1 LTPIAFIS
9 YSERVFL
16 FRKTK
21 SATINRNFYQK
32 SALDISTLLYHLG
45 RFTRFAL
52 TLKKY
57 FIRSIDELMKTHLC
71 KVFSLTAFLFFIS
84 NSIVFGQITDSVAS
98 GRNDARTLEAQQAE
112 ARFGQITGDAGKF
125 FKQGLFNLQDN
136 RRSQAGS
143 DFDKS
148 VEVFLMSG
156 VNVNRN
162 PKLQSCY
169 SQLIETV
176 YQIEFPSDKQLSQK
190 IRSLSAS
197 CGWNWNENDY
207 QTADKVAKIVLTA
220 PVETKNNTAL
230 ISSVGGSIPTDSM
243 QVGFNEQKFEASPL
257 DELAKLELTPDEQQV
272 ESNPVAQQQYQYI
285 QYAVS
290 NKSLGFSFQVHPM
303 IQQFVNYY
311 QGRGRSTMETGLYRS
326 GMFMRMARRI
336 FREEGI
342 PENVAWLGQVESAWK
357 PQAMSWAAASGL
369 WQFIPGTGSRFG
381 LRKTAQID
389 ERNSFEKAT
398 KASAQYL
405 KFLANRYGGNWE
417 LAMAAYNS
425 GEGNVD
431 RAIRR
436 AGVANFWVAY
446 PYLPQETRN
455 YVPNILATILIAN
468 NPNQYGFGH
477 VRPAPQLMYDQIRVP
492 ASTSLSILAQASDT
506 TVEYLRY
513 LNPELRTNMS
523 PNEPYIIRVPPGKA
537 NEVVAV
543 FKKLPK
549 SNLNTASITKTSAG
563 ENWQNIANRTGVS
576 VEELQAANGGVGAPK
591 GKVVVPKGNNIQ
603 KTNYSRPTTPAPI
616 VRTAGVRVVK
626 AKSGDTVAK
635 LAAREGVSAVELAKY
650 NGLLPNSTLPAGRE
664 IKVP

>member
-1 LTPIAFIS
+1 
-9 YSERVFL
+9 
-16 FRKTK
+16 
-21 SATINRNFYQK
+21 
-32 SALDISTLLYHLG
+32 
-45 RFTRFAL
+45 
-52 TLKKY
+52 
-57 FIRSIDELMKTHLC
+57 MKTHLLR
-71 KVFSLTAFLFFIS
+71 VFNITAILFFTA
-84 NSIVFGQITDSVAS
+84 NLLVFGQVTDSVSS
-98 GRNDARTLEAQQAE
+98 GRNDTKTPEAIEAE
-112 ARFGQITGDAGKF
+112 RKVNDLTFKSGVS
-125 FKQGLFNLQDN
+125 FKQGLLNMQDN
-136 RRSQAGS
+136 RRPQAGE
-143 DFDKS
+143 DFNKS
-148 VEVFLMSG
+148 VETFLMSG
-156 VNVNRN
+156 VNVSRN
-162 PKLQSCY
+162 PKLQNCY
-169 SQLIETV
+169 NQLIETI
-176 YQIEFPSDKQLSQK
+176 YRIEFPSNAQQPQ
-190 IRSLSAS
+190 IRSLSATCNWS
-197 CGWNWNENDY
+197 WNEQDY
-207 QTADKVAKIVLTA
+207 KTADAVAKLVLTTPPSA
-220 PVETKNNTAL
+220 TVPANGLVSSTSTVAANT
-230 ISSVGGSIPTDSM
+230 PT
-243 QVGFNEQKFEASPL
+243 QGFNEQKFEVSPL
-257 DELAKLELTPDEQQV
+257 DELAKLELTPEEQNV
-272 ESNPVAQQQYQYI
+272 TGNPIAQQQYQYI

-311 QGRGRSTMETGLYRS
+311 QGRGRATMETGLYRS
-326 GMFMRMARRI
+326 GMFMRMARRV
-336 FREEGI
+336 FRENGV

-369 WQFIPGTGSRFG
+369 WQFIPGTGARFG

-389 ERNSFEKAT
+389 ERNSFEGAT

-523 PNEPYIIRVPPGKA
+523 PPEPYIVRVPPGKA

-543 FKKLPK
+543 FKKYPK
-549 SNLNTASITKTSAG
+549 ANLNTASITKTAAG
-563 ENWQNIANRTGVS
+563 ENWQNLSNRTGVS
-576 VEELQAANGGVGAPK
+576 VEELQAANGGKAMPT
-591 GKVVVPKGNNIQ
+591 GKVVVPQGNRVQN
-603 KTNYSRPTTPAPI
+603 TNYARPTSPI
-616 VRTAGVRVVK
+616 PVVRSAAVRVVK
-626 AKSGDTVAK
+626 AKSGDTVTK
-635 LAAREGVSAVELAKY
+635 LAEREGVSAVELAKY
-650 NGLLPNSTLPAGRE
+650 NGLLPTSILPAGRE
-664 IKVP
+664 IKVPSR